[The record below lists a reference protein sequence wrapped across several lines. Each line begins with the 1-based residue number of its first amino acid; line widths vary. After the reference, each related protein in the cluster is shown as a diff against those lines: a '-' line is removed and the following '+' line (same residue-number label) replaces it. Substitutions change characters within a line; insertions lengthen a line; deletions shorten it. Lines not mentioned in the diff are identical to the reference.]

1 MDNMLKAN
9 FHTHTTLCDGKDTPE
24 DIVVKAIDLGFRQ
37 IGFSGHMDYGCHMVL
52 MEYLTEVDRLRK
64 KYEGIIDILAGIEL
78 DNMYNPEC
86 AKYAEYTIGSTHFL
100 DIRSEQPLAI
110 DLTKEQFVSICHRYF
125 SDDYISMSRAYY
137 ELVGKSYDRMH
148 CDIVGHFD
156 LIVRFNDEL
165 NCIDETS
172 RKYYMPALEAM
183 ENLCKKDV
191 VFELNCGAYNR
202 GRKRELYPNTF
213 LLKHLN
219 EFGGRI
225 IINSDAHQKEL
236 LSEGFDFAVK
246 KAIECGFKYV
256 NILKHDGNGKV
267 VFQEEL
273 LSSVQ

>member
-1 MDNMLKAN
+1 MLKAN
-9 FHTHTTLCDGKDTPE
+9 FHTHTTFCDGKDTPE
-24 DIVVKAIDLGFRQ
+24 DIVVKAIDLGFKQ
-37 IGFSGHMDYGCHMVL
+37 IGFSGHMDSGCHMDL
-52 MEYLTEVDRLRK
+52 KAYLAEVDRLRR

-86 AKYAEYTIGSTHFL
+86 ARYAEYTIGSTHFL
-100 DIRSEQPLAI
+100 DIQSEQPLAI
-110 DLTKEQFVSICHRYF
+110 DLTKEQFVFICHKYF
-125 SDDYISMSRAYY
+125 YDDYISMSRAYY
-137 ELVGKSYDRMH
+137 ELVARSYERMH

-165 NCIDETS
+165 NCIDESS
-172 RKYYMPALEAM
+172 RQYYMPALEAM
-183 ENLCKKDV
+183 ENLCREDV

-213 LLKHLN
+213 FLKHLN
-219 EFGGRI
+219 ELGGRI
-225 IINSDAHQKEL
+225 MINSDAHQKDL
-236 LSEGFDFAVK
+236 LSGGFDFAVR

-256 NILKHDGNGKV
+256 NILRHDENGKV